1 MYINIDTNFDSKAQ
15 ESSLLSSPIIKI
27 ESMFYLKS
35 VPGKV
40 TDQVA
45 LSQWVKSNCVPVVR
59 EITFENG
66 EELTEE
72 GNSKTRLG

>member
-1 MYINIDTNFDSKAQ
+1 
-15 ESSLLSSPIIKI
+15 
-27 ESMFYLKS
+27 MFYLKS

-72 GNSKTRLG
+72 GKEGLVCLLRLNAIHHTT

>member
-1 MYINIDTNFDSKAQ
+1 
-15 ESSLLSSPIIKI
+15 
-27 ESMFYLKS
+27 MFYLKS